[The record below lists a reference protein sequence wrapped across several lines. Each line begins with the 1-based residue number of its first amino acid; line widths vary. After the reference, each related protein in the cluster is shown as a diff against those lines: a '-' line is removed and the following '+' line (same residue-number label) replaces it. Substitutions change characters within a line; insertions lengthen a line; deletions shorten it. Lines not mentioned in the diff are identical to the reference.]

1 MREEVAKQ
9 STANKKQK
17 NVMETINK
25 YEELLESHFDST
37 EGYTKENSSKLTRKY
52 VLWVEHRKH

>member
-17 NVMETINK
+17 VMETINK

-37 EGYTKENSSKLTRKY
+37 EGYTKENSSKLSRKY

>member
-1 MREEVAKQ
+1 MLSSQQQTK
-9 STANKKQK
+9 NKPKK
-17 NVMETINK
+17 DMETINK

-37 EGYTKENSSKLTRKY
+37 EGYTKENSSKLPRKY

>member
-9 STANKKQK
+9 STANKKEK
-17 NVMETINK
+17 VMETINK

-37 EGYTKENSSKLTRKY
+37 EGYTKENSSKLPRKY